1 MKSFWVFKITKLK
14 KNLFFVENKNQI
26 FIYNLNILELKNFL
40 VFRVKKTNF
49 PFVISFLTNKLF
61 GIIYPK
67 RAVNLFNIFRKKIT
81 FSLHPNTSVRIW
93 GNFDNNKKWIFFFR
107 KKIIFRLVNP
117 NCFITFFFK
126 SKLLFDPFTF
136 TKHWNFQITLP
147 MLEIKKMIIDTG
159 NSRKYIQKTVKLIPQ
174 KTLLRLKISK
184 ILILVDISSRRILSK
199 MFFSQT
205 KEIITVSNY
214 RPFIQIF
221 QSEKHEPK
229 NKTSFFVLSEL
240 TIFFTLLSSEKK
252 LYWRMLM
259 KLDNRFF
266 GIPRKKGDISPPRN
280 NPFWFWKLK
289 TE

>member
-1 MKSFWVFKITKLK
+1 M
-14 KNLFFVENKNQI
+14 
-26 FIYNLNILELKNFL
+26 
-40 VFRVKKTNF
+40 
-49 PFVISFLTNKLF
+49 
-61 GIIYPK
+61 
-67 RAVNLFNIFRKKIT
+67 
-81 FSLHPNTSVRIW
+81 
-93 GNFDNNKKWIFFFR
+93 
-107 KKIIFRLVNP
+107 
-117 NCFITFFFK
+117 
-126 SKLLFDPFTF
+126 FDPFTF

-266 GIPRKKGDISPPRN
+266 GIPRKKGTFLPPGIIPFGFGNLKLNNFCTGLKIWIRTFQENWGTIESNFLDINGCESRN
-280 NPFWFWKLK
+280 PGTFQFSEVGKK
-289 TE
+289 TNLNKSKFNKKQRVFLNY